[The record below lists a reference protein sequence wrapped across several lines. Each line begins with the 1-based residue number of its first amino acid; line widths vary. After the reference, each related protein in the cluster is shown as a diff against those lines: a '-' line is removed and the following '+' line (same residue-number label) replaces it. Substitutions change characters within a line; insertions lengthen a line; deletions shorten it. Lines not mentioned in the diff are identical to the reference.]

1 MTITMPI
8 PIPIIHL
15 FRIID
20 ANAGSFSKKE
30 SKMPKFPEKKMK
42 RTPHPRAALAAPK
55 GAFYIKL
62 SPAIFLS
69 N

>member
-20 ANAGSFSKKE
+20 ANAGSFAKKE
-30 SKMPKFPEKKMK
+30 STMPKIPEKKMK

-55 GAFYIKL
+55 GAFFIIL
-62 SPAIFLS
+62 SSALFLS